1 MLRPLIRFVVIAAL
15 AATRAPAEAKV
26 TAASAVATESAGF
39 GDAAGVVATENPHA
53 AAVGASVLAS
63 GGSAVD
69 AAIATALAVCVV
81 HPTSCGIGG
90 GGFMVGWDAATR
102 RAWALDFRETAPAAI
117 APALFDKD
125 GKYDPARSRTGGL
138 AVGVP
143 GDVAGLAEAQHRY
156 GRLAWREVVAPAARL
171 ARTGFVVSPHLAQSI
186 AKNRAS
192 LAADPPLA
200 SVFLTA
206 AGEPLAAGSRLRRP
220 ELATTRDAIARSGPS
235 AFYAGERARAIAAAV
250 QAHGGVLTVADL
262 AAYRPVWREPLR
274 DTYRGAGVYTMPL
287 PSSGGPTLLLALG
300 VLSRHDPAAFGPGS
314 PTLFHLTAEILK
326 HGFAHRAA
334 TAGDPAFD
342 RLAPLPVPDELARR
356 IDSFRT
362 RPARAYGPGDAA
374 AHDAGTAHVSVLAAD
389 GSGVA
394 LTTTINTAFGAFIG
408 VPGTGIVLNNQ
419 MDDFTFDAPNAF
431 GLAPGR
437 SNRIAPRKR
446 PVSSMTPTLVVEDGR
461 ATVAVG
467 ASGGPLIVS
476 ATLQAVV
483 GVLDLDA
490 TSASAL
496 EAPRIHHQWQPDILL
511 VEPGVREI
519 DRMALTRLGHAIVE
533 IPGVAAVSLAVA
545 RPGRA
550 VSAAGD
556 PRKGGGAALA
566 QSPAR
571 ESNPSPTHAVPP
583 PAPATVGTRR

>member
-1 MLRPLIRFVVIAAL
+1 MFRPLIRLVVIAAL
-15 AATRAPAEAKV
+15 AGLSAPAGA
-26 TAASAVATESAGF
+26 TAAAAPAVTTTSAGF
-39 GDAAGVVATENPHA
+39 GEAAGVVATENPHA
-53 AAVGASVLAS
+53 AAVGAEVLAA

-69 AAIATALAVCVV
+69 AAVATALAVCVV

-117 APALFDKD
+117 APPLFDKD

-143 GDVAGLAEAQHRY
+143 GDIAGLAEAQRRY
-156 GRLAWREVVAPAARL
+156 GRLTWPQVVEPAARL
-171 ARTGFVVSPHLAQSI
+171 ARAGFAVSAHLAESI

-200 SVFLTA
+200 SVFLTP
-206 AGEPLAAGSRLRRP
+206 AGGPLAAGSRLRRT
-220 ELATTRDAIARSGPS
+220 ELATTLDAIARDGAS
-235 AFYAGERARAIAAAV
+235 AFYAGERAHAIAAAV
-250 QAHGGVLTVADL
+250 QEHGGVLSVADL
-262 AAYRPVWREPLR
+262 AAYRPAWRDPLS
-274 DTYRGAGVYTMPL
+274 DTYRGTRVYTMPL

-300 VLSRHDPAAFGPGS
+300 VLGRYDVAALGPAS

-326 HGFAHRAA
+326 HGFAHRVVA
-334 TAGDPAFD
+334 AGDPAFD
-342 RLAPLPVPDELARR
+342 RLAPLPIPAELARR
-356 IDSFRT
+356 IASFRT
-362 RPARAYGPGDAA
+362 RPAPDYGPGA

-437 SNRIAPRKR
+437 SNRIAPGKR

-476 ATLQAVV
+476 ATLQALI
-483 GVLDLDA
+483 GVLDHDA
-490 TSASAL
+490 TATNAL
-496 EAPRIHHQWQPDILL
+496 ATPRIHHPWQPDVLL
-511 VEPGVREI
+511 VELGVRAI
-519 DRMALTRLGHAIVE
+519 DRAALTRLGHSIVE

-545 RPGRA
+545 RPGLP

-556 PRKGGGAALA
+556 PRKGGAAALA
-566 QSPAR
+566 GSP
-571 ESNPSPTHAVPP
+571 P
-583 PAPATVGTRR
+583 